1 MPDEG
6 NSTYDV
12 FLSHN
17 SADKPLVERL
27 ATRLQDEGGMS
38 PFLDKWHLVPGE
50 PWQEALE
57 KALDGSATCAVFL
70 GPSGLGT
77 WENEEM
83 RAALEERVRNQHF
96 RVIPVLLPGA
106 YPKDPDTLPR
116 FLRRLTWV
124 DFSSGIDDTEA
135 FHRLVAG
142 IRGQAPGRDV
152 SGPIVGRAAEAGFL
166 RRLAEVFR
174 QPIVLLILPTA
185 FVAGVTLML
194 QHWRLPTRVGVKATV
209 NRADFRV
216 GGADWVPIL
225 NTVSFQSLTV
235 ERFQRISFGPAKLEE
250 ADPASYLL
258 LEDRFPE
265 SAWKSVLAPSPCVI
279 TPGNEMLMP
288 AVTLES
294 TAPDTNR
301 GTLDRLQAA
310 AGSGV
315 TLEVSGT
322 GRGLTVKLQGKE
334 SSAAVLFASSYK
346 LTATHAGISGID
358 SPMPQAD
365 SVTYRAT
372 PSEDRP
378 EIEVA
383 GQPSALAFIL
393 TVPKEKATSLFSR
406 GSIPVTTLD
415 FTRQEENGSRVSA
428 LVGAGEISYPDFPGI
443 QNVMVEPPA
452 VIGLDQLK
460 RFSIEE
466 IALDPANHGMRFRLD
481 GVAGDIRTGSATFRE
496 DRRLTALTM
505 LWQKPSWLFFL
516 AIVVW
521 IIPTIVAAY
530 RLYRDLRARRT

>member
-1 MPDEG
+1 
-6 NSTYDV
+6 
-12 FLSHN
+12 
-17 SADKPLVERL
+17 
-27 ATRLQDEGGMS
+27 
-38 PFLDKWHLVPGE
+38 
-50 PWQEALE
+50 
-57 KALDGSATCAVFL
+57 
-70 GPSGLGT
+70 
-77 WENEEM
+77 
-83 RAALEERVRNQHF
+83 
-96 RVIPVLLPGA
+96 
-106 YPKDPDTLPR
+106 
-116 FLRRLTWV
+116 
-124 DFSSGIDDTEA
+124 
-135 FHRLVAG
+135 
-142 IRGQAPGRDV
+142 
-152 SGPIVGRAAEAGFL
+152 
-166 RRLAEVFR
+166 
-174 QPIVLLILPTA
+174 
-185 FVAGVTLML
+185 
-194 QHWRLPTRVGVKATV
+194 
-209 NRADFRV
+209 
-216 GGADWVPIL
+216 
-225 NTVSFQSLTV
+225 
-235 ERFQRISFGPAKLEE
+235 
-250 ADPASYLL
+250 
-258 LEDRFPE
+258 
-265 SAWKSVLAPSPCVI
+265 
-279 TPGNEMLMP
+279 
-288 AVTLES
+288 
-294 TAPDTNR
+294 
-301 GTLDRLQAA
+301 
-310 AGSGV
+310 V

-466 IALDPANHGMRFRLD
+466 IALDPASHGMRFRLD